1 MQMRHLRIIIVSNET
16 LKLTFRCKIMCSY
29 FQTDGLPQPVTRPGQ
44 SRHLSLKAQSLCGNG
59 YRLPSQPVMSFI
71 SYTEIPY
78 HAGTSQIKF
87 LIHIFSESFFH
98 FSFYNK
104 CHGEHDLS
112 HDFLFRV
119 PPFSSLSPCG
129 RESKVCCVSS
139 REEVRS
145 VSVGHTRCEPRQTN

>member
-1 MQMRHLRIIIVSNET
+1 MRYLRIIIVSNET
-16 LKLTFRCKIMCSY
+16 LRLTFRCKIVCSY
-29 FQTDGLPQPVTRPGQ
+29 FQTDGLPQPVTMRPGQ

-78 HAGTSQIKF
+78 YNITDQVPHSYFFLQI
-87 LIHIFSESFFH
+87 IFFH
-98 FSFYNK
+98 FLFYNK

-119 PPFSSLSPCG
+119 PPSIPYYIDNFPAFP
-129 RESKVCCVSS
+129 RV
-139 REEVRS
+139 EERRRS
-145 VSVGHTRCEPRQTN
+145 VVFPPERK

>member
-1 MQMRHLRIIIVSNET
+1 MRHLRIIIVSNET
-16 LKLTFRCKIMCSY
+16 LRLTFRCKIVCSY
-29 FQTDGLPQPVTRPGQ
+29 FQTDGLPQPVTMRPGQ

-78 HAGTSQIKF
+78 YNITDQVPHSYFFLQI
-87 LIHIFSESFFH
+87 IFFH
-98 FSFYNK
+98 FPFYNK